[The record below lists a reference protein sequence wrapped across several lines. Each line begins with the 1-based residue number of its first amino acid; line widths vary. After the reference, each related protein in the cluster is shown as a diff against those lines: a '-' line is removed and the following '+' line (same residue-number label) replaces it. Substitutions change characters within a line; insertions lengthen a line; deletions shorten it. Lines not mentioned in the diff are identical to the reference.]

1 MLRGN
6 LETLMP
12 SSPSGQGTELSELP
26 ELWDSEKQGP
36 FLGTCMAGD
45 KGPMCST
52 SKCLQLA
59 RPLPMMAWTKNSA
72 SKSGR
77 RQNRERA
84 EKIPDR
90 SCHPI
95 CF

>member
-6 LETLMP
+6 LNSLMTSIHQDRTLNP
-12 SSPSGQGTELSELP
+12 LTLQNSDT
-26 ELWDSEKQGP
+26 EKQGS
-36 FLGTCMAGD
+36 FLGICMAGD

-52 SKCLQLA
+52 GKCIQHA

-72 SKSGR
+72 SKLGR

-90 SCHPI
+90 SCHAM